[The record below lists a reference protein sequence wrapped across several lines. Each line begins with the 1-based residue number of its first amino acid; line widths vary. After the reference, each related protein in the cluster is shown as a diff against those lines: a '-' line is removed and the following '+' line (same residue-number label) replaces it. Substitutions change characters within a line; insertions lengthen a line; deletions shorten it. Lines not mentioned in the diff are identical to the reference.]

1 MLNILKNNYWKINI
15 VSMIFQILFE
25 ANILAIQDL
34 KITLLNYYLKIE
46 NNYIDSF
53 TKKIQI
59 NENLNECL

>member
-1 MLNILKNNYWKINI
+1 
-15 VSMIFQILFE
+15 MIFQILFE